1 MKENDFRIDRLKDG
15 SFRITRTDVDGDFH
29 THMNSRKL
37 AMIVIHNVCLGKIPL
52 NSCNYTLESMYRLSD
67 DEGYRNKIK
76 AILEVRKQKSKK
88 EKYYN
93 PGRKASGGKFL
104 C

>member
-1 MKENDFRIDRLKDG
+1 MKENDFKIDRLKDG
-15 SFRITRTDVDGDFH
+15 SFRIARTDIDGDLH

-37 AMIVIHNVCLGKIPL
+37 AIVVIRNVCLSKIPL

-67 DEGYRNKIK
+67 DETYRSKIK
-76 AILEVRKQKSKK
+76 EVLEIRNRKGKK
-88 EKYYN
+88 VNYYN
-93 PGRKASGGKFL
+93 PGRKHSGGKFL